1 MSLLSKL
8 VLVCHES
15 LLVSSSFVIRL
26 AVSNGMDVKRET
38 TSKDIMISFGSSLRS
53 LVLVRKALALLIVW
67 GDVLTRMF

>member
-53 LVLVRKALALLIVW
+53 LVLVRKALALLIIW
-67 GDVLTRMF
+67 GEVLTRMF

>member
-15 LLVSSSFVIRL
+15 LLVSSWFVIRL
-26 AVSNGMDVKRET
+26 AVSSGMDVKREK

-53 LVLVRKALALLIVW
+53 LVLV
-67 GDVLTRMF
+67 

>member
-15 LLVSSSFVIRL
+15 LLVRSSFVIRL
-26 AVSNGMDVKRET
+26 AVSSGMDVKREK

-53 LVLVRKALALLIVW
+53 LVLV
-67 GDVLTRMF
+67 